1 MRKTVKARSSS
12 RKLDIGR
19 TCKCQLHDDLLAA
32 GENKTY
38 CLHRK
43 SSHNYSKQYMNWPIE
58 KKYLSSTSTYFC
70 SICLDYAKGKG
81 SIATKAASKP
91 EKAVT
96 TKKVADKNDSVLEV
110 VELIKNDKI
119 KNDEMNLLCKTIGE

>member
-38 CLHRK
+38 CFHRK
-43 SSHNYSKQYMNWPIE
+43 SSHNYSKQCMNWSIE
-58 KKYLSSTSTYFC
+58 KKYLQLQRIF
-70 SICLDYAKGKG
+70 AQF
-81 SIATKAASKP
+81 
-91 EKAVT
+91 V
-96 TKKVADKNDSVLEV
+96 
-110 VELIKNDKI
+110 
-119 KNDEMNLLCKTIGE
+119 

>member
-1 MRKTVKARSSS
+1 MVNRKK
-12 RKLDIGR
+12 I
-19 TCKCQLHDDLLAA
+19 
-32 GENKTY
+32 
-38 CLHRK
+38 
-43 SSHNYSKQYMNWPIE
+43 
-58 KKYLSSTSTYFC
+58 SSTSTYFC
-70 SICLDYAKGKG
+70 SICLDYTKGKG